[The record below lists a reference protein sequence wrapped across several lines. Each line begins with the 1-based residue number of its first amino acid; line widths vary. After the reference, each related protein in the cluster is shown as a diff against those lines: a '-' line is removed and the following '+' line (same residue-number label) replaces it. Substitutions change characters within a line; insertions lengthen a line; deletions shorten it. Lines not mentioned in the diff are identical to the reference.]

1 MNQTRFQKW
10 MNAVDDDLLEEAQ
23 QPMKKKRSWLYSAGA
38 IAACLAVAV
47 TAVTMT
53 HRGTDQPT
61 MITNPMH
68 ESSAAEFQR
77 LGYSIPL
84 PESASGTSYYLI
96 DTGGKWPK
104 SILNRADSRTTA
116 VP

>member
-1 MNQTRFQKW
+1 MNETRFQKW

-23 QPMKKKRSWLYSAGA
+23 QPIKKKRSWLYSAGA

-53 HRGTDQPT
+53 HRGTAQPT

-77 LGYSIPL
+77 LGYSIPPAGQCLRHLLL
-84 PESASGTSYYLI
+84 P
-96 DTGGKWPK
+96 DRHKGKRQANGR
-104 SILNRADSRTTA
+104 SQF
-116 VP
+116 

>member
-1 MNQTRFQKW
+1 MNQSRFQKW

-53 HRGTDQPT
+53 HRGTDQPA
-61 MITNPMH
+61 MIANPMH
-68 ESSAAEFQR
+68 ESSAAEFQQ
-77 LGYSIPL
+77 LGYSIPPAGQRLWHLLL
-84 PESASGTSYYLI
+84 P
-96 DTGGKWPK
+96 DRHRGKRQANGR
-104 SILNRADSRTTA
+104 SQF
-116 VP
+116 